1 MEFSRQEYWSGV
13 PVMCQLLIDCDLKE
27 LSEWKREHNRHTKYS
42 FICGNAMGGVPRV
55 KGFITTEQHGRLLV
69 EVKTEEGLW
78 KIDGIWSGRVDQCGK
93 DS

>member
-1 MEFSRQEYWSGV
+1 
-13 PVMCQLLIDCDLKE
+13 
-27 LSEWKREHNRHTKYS
+27 
-42 FICGNAMGGVPRV
+42 MGGMPRV

-78 KIDGIWSGRVDQCGK
+78 KIDEIWSSRVDQCGK